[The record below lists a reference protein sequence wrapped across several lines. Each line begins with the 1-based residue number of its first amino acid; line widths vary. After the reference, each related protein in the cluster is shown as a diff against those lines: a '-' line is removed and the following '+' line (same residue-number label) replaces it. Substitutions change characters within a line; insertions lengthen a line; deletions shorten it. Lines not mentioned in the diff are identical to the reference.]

1 MFQYRIGITLCR
13 RKILGFTV
21 IILMGIGLFIW
32 KTWADLLPLP
42 ESLTPDTSGLRKAQ
56 VLDRRGI
63 PLSVTFQNPWNFHH
77 LVPLHEIPPLLQQAF
92 ILAEDQRFYLHGGVD
107 WKARMHALVQ
117 NLKAFRAVRG
127 ASTITEQVVRMLHP
141 RPRTLWSRWL
151 EGIEASRLEKR
162 FSKATILEFYLNQ
175 VPYARQRRGVA
186 QAAYDYFDRDLDTLS
201 AAEMLA
207 LAVLVRAP
215 SRLDLN
221 RGTDQIQKPLI
232 QLARR
237 MYTAKLISAE
247 VYQNIL
253 QEKLDR
259 GVRLSALT
267 STLPVQAGHF
277 IQYIRHL
284 DLPASRLQNG
294 QLYTTLDASLQKRV
308 QEILDQRLLT
318 LRSQQ
323 VAHGAVLV
331 VDHLSDQILAWV
343 NGGTFWADT
352 AGSQIDAI
360 LTPRQPGSTLKPFLY
375 AMALEK
381 GWTAATLIEDSPL
394 AQPVGLGLHNFHNYS
409 QRYYGLLRLRDALGN
424 SLNIPAVRTI
434 QFVGVQPF
442 LERLHDLGFS
452 SLTQPSDFYGEGLA
466 LGNGEVTLFE
476 LVQAYATLARG
487 GVFRPLKVLL
497 KDKGV
502 RPYALTPTEFPRQV
516 YSKEVSSL
524 IADILSDPQARQ
536 LEFGDGHLLRFPV
549 QTAVKTG
556 TSTDYRDAWAIGF
569 SYRYTVGVWMG
580 NLDRRP
586 MGTVTGS
593 TGPALVL
600 RGVFNELNRYEESR
614 PLSRSPQLTPIKI
627 CRVSGQLATPNCPA
641 LLEWFEPNKRPVKLC
656 PLHGIPS
663 QELEKIVQEQEQNPL
678 EDQEVGRIV
687 QEQEQNPLEDQEVKA
702 QGLASLPLHKVKQ
715 EMKQARNNP
724 GPIYL
729 LRPTPGLQLAM
740 DPRIPD
746 ELEAFPFLLP
756 EGIQAVKVDWIVD
769 KQIVGSTSQ
778 GEHQF
783 LWPLSRG
790 IHKAQARVW
799 LKDQTD
805 PVETPEVEFVVK

>member
-1 MFQYRIGITLCR
+1 MGVWKRESMREFTPILFPTSIPLFIWTMDK
-13 RKILGFTV
+13 RKIFFSLV
-21 IILMGIGLFIW
+21 ILLLAIGLFIW
-32 KTWADLLPLP
+32 KTWVDLLPLP
-42 ESLTPDTSGLRKAQ
+42 ESLTPDTSSLRRVQ
-56 VLDRRGI
+56 VLDRRGS
-63 PLSVTFQNPWNFHH
+63 PLSITFQNPWNLHH
-77 LVPLHEIPPLLQQAF
+77 IIPLHEIPPFLQQAF
-92 ILAEDQRFYLHGGVD
+92 ILAEDKRFYLHKGVD
-107 WKARMHALVQ
+107 WKARLHAWVQ
-117 NLKAFRAVRG
+117 NLKAFRTVRG
-127 ASTITEQVVRMLHP
+127 ASTLTEQVVRMLHP

-151 EGIEASRLEKR
+151 EGIEALRLEKR
-162 FSKATILEFYLNQ
+162 FSKAAILEFYLNQ

-201 AAEMLA
+201 AKEMLA
-207 LAVLVRAP
+207 LAILVRAP

-221 RGTDQIQKPLI
+221 RGTDQIQKPLTR
-232 QLARR
+232 LAHR
-237 MYTAKLISAE
+237 MYAEKLISTE

-253 QEKLDR
+253 QEKLVLR
-259 GVRLSALT
+259 EP
-267 STLPVQAGHF
+267 TLPVQAGHF
-277 IQYIRHL
+277 IQYVRHL
-284 DLPASRLQNG
+284 DLPTSSLQNG
-294 QLYTTLDASLQKRV
+294 RLHTTLDASLQKRV

-323 VAHGAVLV
+323 VTDGAILV
-331 VDHLSDQILAWV
+331 VDHLSDQVLAWV
-343 NGGTFWADT
+343 NGGTFSADT

-381 GWTAATLIEDSPL
+381 GWTAATLIKDSPL
-394 AQPVGLGLHNFHNYS
+394 SQPVGLGLHNFHNYS
-409 QRYYGLLRLRDALGN
+409 QQYYGPLRLREALGN

-434 QFVGVQPF
+434 QFVGVRSF
-442 LERLHDLGFS
+442 LERLHELGFS
-452 SLTQPSDFYGEGLA
+452 SLTRSSDFYGEGLA

-497 KDKGV
+497 EEIV
-502 RPYALTPTEFPRQV
+502 PAEPPRRI

-536 LEFGDGHLLRFPV
+536 LEFGEGHLLRFPV

-580 NLDRRP
+580 NLDRRS
-586 MGTVTGS
+586 MDTVTGS

-600 RGVFNELNRYEESR
+600 RGVFAELNRYEESR
-614 PLSRSPQLTPIKI
+614 PLFRSPQFTPVKI
-627 CRVSGQLATPNCPA
+627 CRVSGQLATPNCPT
-641 LLEWFEPNKRPVKLC
+641 LLEWFEPHKKPTQLC
-656 PLHGIPS
+656 PLHSAPS
-663 QELEKIVQEQEQNPL
+663 W
-678 EDQEVGRIV
+678 
-687 QEQEQNPLEDQEVKA
+687 EVKETIDEPERTPDKEEIT
-702 QGLASLPLHKVKQ
+702 LVKQ
-715 EMKQARNNP
+715 EMKPVENNP
-724 GPIYL
+724 ELIYL

-746 ELEAFPFLLP
+746 ELEAFPFQLP

-769 KQIVGSTSQ
+769 RQLVGSTSQ
-778 GEHQF
+778 GERQF

-799 LKDQTD
+799 LKEQTD

>member
-1 MFQYRIGITLCR
+1 
-13 RKILGFTV
+13 
-21 IILMGIGLFIW
+21 MGIGLFIW
-32 KTWADLLPLP
+32 KTWTDLLPLP
-42 ESLTPDTSGLRKAQ
+42 ESLTPDTSGLRKVQ

-77 LVPLHEIPPLLQQAF
+77 IVPLHEIPLLLQQAF

-151 EGIEASRLEKR
+151 EGIEALRLEKR

-201 AAEMLA
+201 TKEMLA

-221 RGTDQIQKPLI
+221 RGTDQIQKPLTR
-232 QLARR
+232 LAHR
-237 MYTAKLISAE
+237 MYTAKLISSE
-247 VYQNIL
+247 VYRNIL
-253 QEKLDR
+253 QEKLVLR
-259 GVRLSALT
+259 EP
-267 STLPVQAGHF
+267 TLPVQASHF
-277 IQYIRHL
+277 IQYVRHL
-284 DLPASRLQNG
+284 DLPTSGLQNG
-294 QLYTTLDASLQKRV
+294 RLHTTLDASFQKRV

-323 VAHGAVLV
+323 VTDGAILV
-331 VDHLSDQILAWV
+331 VDHLSDQVLAWV
-343 NGGTFWADT
+343 NGGAFWVDT

-394 AQPVGLGLHNFHNYS
+394 SQPVGLGLHNFHNYS
-409 QRYYGLLRLRDALGN
+409 QQYYGPLRLREALGN

-442 LERLHDLGFS
+442 LERLHELGFS
-452 SLTQPSDFYGEGLA
+452 SLTRSSDFYGEGLA

-497 KDKGV
+497 EEIV
-502 RPYALTPTEFPRQV
+502 PTEPPRRI

-524 IADILSDPQARQ
+524 IADILSDPQARG
-536 LEFGDGHLLRFPV
+536 LEFGEGHLLRFPV

-586 MGTVTGS
+586 MDTVTGS

-600 RGVFNELNRYEESR
+600 RGVFNELNRYKESR

-627 CRVSGQLATPNCPA
+627 CRVSGQLSTPNCPT

-663 QELEKIVQEQEQNPL
+663 QELEKIVQEQEQNPI

-687 QEQEQNPLEDQEVKA
+687 QEQEQNPVEDQEVKA
-702 QGLASLPLHKVKQ
+702 QDLAPLPLHKVKQ

-724 GPIYL
+724 GSIYL

-778 GEHQF
+778 GKHQF

-805 PVETPEVEFVVK
+805 PIETPEVEFVVK